1 METAV
6 KEELGY
12 INRVFELRSDWIAM
26 TAIVSAEEAVAV
38 IKRLYEGDKKLDFV
52 AMRCEL
58 EQWDRDNDNGRN
70 EFMVAFSRVKD
81 SSETTV
87 EVVSTADVE
96 YILFSR
102 KITSWQLQNL
112 ADSGE
117 YDSDEEF
124 EEVFATK
131 FVGNAGRF
139 LSEPIEFK

>member
-26 TAIVSAEEAVAV
+26 TAILNAEEADAL
-38 IKRLYEGDKKLDFV
+38 IKRLYGGSSRFNYP
-52 AMRCEL
+52 AIRCEL
-58 EQWDRDNDNGRN
+58 EQWDKDNNGGSN
-70 EFMVAFSRVKD
+70 EFIVAFSRVKG

-87 EVVSTADVE
+87 EVVPAGDVE

-102 KITSWQLQNL
+102 KVARWQLQNL
-112 ADSGE
+112 ADSRV
-117 YDSDEEF
+117 YDSNIEF

-131 FVGNAGRF
+131 FVGNAGRL
-139 LSEPIEFK
+139 LSE